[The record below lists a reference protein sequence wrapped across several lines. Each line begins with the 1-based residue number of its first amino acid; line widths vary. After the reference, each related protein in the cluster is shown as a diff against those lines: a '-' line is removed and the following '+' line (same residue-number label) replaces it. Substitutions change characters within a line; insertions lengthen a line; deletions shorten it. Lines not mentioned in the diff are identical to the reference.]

1 MRLIHCTRK
10 LLKELG
16 NPPLVTVLPESTDG
30 LGNWY
35 CNIIRIDRKKCL
47 LFTNEKSLYSFL
59 VPNVLKKNIRNIE
72 EEFLVNLSF
81 NLQAEGFS
89 LEVISRVM
97 GEYQEIGFA
106 KTASKRILGSM
117 NQLAFEYEVLIE
129 MKEGLENIKIL
140 EMNHTINRTI
150 LSGIKCLHPIEAL
163 REVLARDF

>member
-1 MRLIHCTRK
+1 MRLIHCTQK

-150 LSGIKCLHPIEAL
+150 LRGIKYLHPIEAL
-163 REVLARDF
+163 REMLARDF

>member
-1 MRLIHCTRK
+1 MRLIHCTQK

-150 LSGIKCLHPIEAL
+150 LRGIKYLHPIEAL